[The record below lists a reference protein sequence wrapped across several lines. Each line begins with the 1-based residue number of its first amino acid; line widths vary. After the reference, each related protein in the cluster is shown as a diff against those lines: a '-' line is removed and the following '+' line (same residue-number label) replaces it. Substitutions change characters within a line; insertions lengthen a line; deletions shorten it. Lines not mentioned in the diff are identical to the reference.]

1 MFRDKKTQFAI
12 RKLTTGTGI
21 LLLSVGMG
29 INLSSKEVSAS
40 EIDPAQTTETVQTEA
55 ATELT
60 AEQEPAV
67 EFSAPVQETEG
78 TSTVESTPN
87 VKEETVTEIPA
98 ETVTGNTNNEN
109 NGSVNTGTQ
118 SPATQPEA
126 EKPGQDTT
134 ATDNTNNENKDAVNT
149 ETQKPETTTP
159 ATQPE
164 TDKAEEGE
172 KTPAKNETDSSSEKE
187 ESKADSDK
195 KDEVEKNENELNKG
209 NIKDDAINI
218 DGSILPDAAKPDK
231 DNINETL
238 SIQFFLIRINLQN
251 LKEKLI
257 GQMLYLSLIHI

>member
-172 KTPAKNETDSSSEKE
+172 KTPAKNETDSSSGGQGGKC
-187 ESKADSDK
+187 
-195 KDEVEKNENELNKG
+195 
-209 NIKDDAINI
+209 
-218 DGSILPDAAKPDK
+218 
-231 DNINETL
+231 
-238 SIQFFLIRINLQN
+238 
-251 LKEKLI
+251 I
-257 GQMLYLSLIHI
+257 GR